1 MITADPLDG
10 IKLKK
15 PKPRRQPCWSR
26 KEMDQIL
33 AAPKFASARLTLLRK
48 PACG

>member
-10 IKLKK
+10 IKLEK

-26 KEMDQIL
+26 KEMDKSL
-33 AAPKFASARLTLLRK
+33 PPRK
-48 PACG
+48 SHIGRS